1 MEGLSNLG
9 RFNELMEDAKKL
21 KRDLSSKPLNEVLDD
36 MSNFLKKANYEGYK
50 ATKTILLLKPE
61 KSVTAEKAYEELSL
75 LLVDLKQYLT
85 IKKEKSEITHKL
97 DNIISK
103 MAKIKVLLNKSFES
117 PNPIIKR
124 IINMTSSELSKSL
137 KNLPKTKRVK
147 KSIYTQSKITS
158 FTSKG
163 D

>member
-1 MEGLSNLG
+1 
-9 RFNELMEDAKKL
+9 
-21 KRDLSSKPLNEVLDD
+21 
-36 MSNFLKKANYEGYK
+36 
-50 ATKTILLLKPE
+50 
-61 KSVTAEKAYEELSL
+61 
-75 LLVDLKQYLT
+75 
-85 IKKEKSEITHKL
+85 
-97 DNIISK
+97 